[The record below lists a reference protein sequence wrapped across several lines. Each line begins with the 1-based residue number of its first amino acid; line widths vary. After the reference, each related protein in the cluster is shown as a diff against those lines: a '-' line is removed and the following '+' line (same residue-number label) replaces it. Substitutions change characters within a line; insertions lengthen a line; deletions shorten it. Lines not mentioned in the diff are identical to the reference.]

1 MFLVKREELRNLD
14 VFYRDYLCVFLVL
27 GRDKKNHVEKLV
39 NKQISEKCGL
49 PLSKGC
55 LGQFIALARFSRRQ
69 PLEGRQPQ
77 KYSNRVDLDT
87 FGKILIFQFL
97 KRYGT

>member
-1 MFLVKREELRNLD
+1 MFLVKKEELRNLD
-14 VFYRDYLCVFLVL
+14 VFYRDYLCVFLEL
-27 GRDKKNHVEKLV
+27 GRDKKKHVEKLV
-39 NKQISEKCGL
+39 NKQISEK
-49 PLSKGC
+49 
-55 LGQFIALARFSRRQ
+55 FIALARFSRQQ

-77 KYSNRVDLDT
+77 KYFNRVDLDT

>member
-39 NKQISEKCGL
+39 NKQISEK
-49 PLSKGC
+49 
-55 LGQFIALARFSRRQ
+55 FIALARFSRQQ

-77 KYSNRVDLDT
+77 KYFNRVDLDT